1 MLGLS
6 RDYAGFS
13 NQLKR
18 SIAPPT
24 SAGLRILYLVESLDL
39 LTPPWLR
46 LSIITPLP
54 IDMTLGTI
62 IKYRIRTRGVP
73 VRWESEIYS

>member
-1 MLGLS
+1 MPDFRINLS
-6 RDYAGFS
+6 VPLHRPRPRVFEFFA
-13 NQLKR
+13 L
-18 SIAPPT
+18 A
-24 SAGLRILYLVESLDL
+24 ESLDL

-46 LSIITPLP
+46 FSIITPLP